1 MGNSYTNITLFGPE
15 HNDVL
20 LELKNIGRR
29 AYISPTVDG
38 KTIVYDKESDELD
51 IDILNSLAADLSGRL
66 DCAVLA
72 TLVFDDDV
80 LYLQLFE
87 NSAQTVNY
95 ISRGG
100 HRAGAWALCRALGCR
115 SNFPLVLFVM
125 QIPFMPFEYWRH
137 SIITKLLGI
146 PVWGV
151 ATGYRYI
158 QNGEYPPHLSEEDL
172 EYTFE

>member
-1 MGNSYTNITLFGPE
+1 MIAQKQICPLIVIYLTYLIQLFQQFFA
-15 HNDVL
+15 L
-20 LELKNIGRR
+20 
-29 AYISPTVDG
+29 SC
-38 KTIVYDKESDELD
+38 
-51 IDILNSLAADLSGRL
+51 LATDLSGRL
-66 DCAVLA
+66 DCAALA

-100 HRAGAWALCRALGCR
+100 PRAGTWALCRAFRCR
-115 SNFPLVLFVM
+115 INFPLVLFVM

-146 PVWGV
+146 PEWVV
-151 ATGYRYI
+151 TTGYRYI
-158 QNGEYPPHLSEEDL
+158 SNGEFPPHLSEEDL
-172 EYTFE
+172 EYTVD